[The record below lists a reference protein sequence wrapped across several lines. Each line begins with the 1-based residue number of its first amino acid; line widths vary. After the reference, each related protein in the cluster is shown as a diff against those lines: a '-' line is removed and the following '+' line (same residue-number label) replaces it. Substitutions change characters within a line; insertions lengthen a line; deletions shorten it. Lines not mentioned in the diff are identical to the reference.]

1 MSKQPPSQYPHG
13 PPPQPSNT
21 GYSSD
26 TTVIQDVPEPKAF
39 NEFPSKHHLGMLAHN
54 FPYPLSMNILVDKD
68 TLVWRPFFFDS
79 WRSLRSR
86 SLDLALLVM
95 PLLAD
100 LADGVTPVGGPSTDG
115 VPAGGLPAA
124 EVLRLAAFLLV
135 RGLPDAE
142 VLRLAAFLLVVFQLQ
157 RCFGWWRFCW
167 WSSGC
172 GSCSAGGVPAGGPPA
187 AEVLRLAAFLLLV
200 SVLLVVLLLL
210 TVPLLRI
217 PPLVAPPLALLDPA
231 QCWPSRHAPMY
242 WLSSKLCCPAP
253 ITTANC
259 MG

>member
-68 TLVWRPFFFDS
+68 TLVWRPFFFNS

-135 RGLPDAE
+135 
-142 VLRLAAFLLVVFQLQ
+142 VFQMQ
-157 RCFGWWRFCW
+157 RCFGWRR
-167 WSSGC
+167 
-172 GSCSAGGVPAGGPPA
+172 SC
-187 AEVLRLAAFLLLV
+187 
-200 SVLLVVLLLL
+200 
-210 TVPLLRI
+210 
-217 PPLVAPPLALLDPA
+217 
-231 QCWPSRHAPMY
+231 
-242 WLSSKLCCPAP
+242 
-253 ITTANC
+253 
-259 MG
+259 

>member
-124 EVLRLAAFLLV
+124 EVLRLAAFLL
-135 RGLPDAE
+135 
-142 VLRLAAFLLVVFQLQ
+142 
-157 RCFGWWRFCW
+157 
-167 WSSGC
+167 
-172 GSCSAGGVPAGGPPA
+172 
-187 AEVLRLAAFLLLV
+187 LV

-210 TVPLLRI
+210 AAPLLRI

-231 QCWPSRHAPMY
+231 QCWPSRHAPMC
-242 WLSSKLCCPAP
+242 WASLRLCCPAP
-253 ITTANC
+253 LTTSHCLGWPEAMLPRPDLLC
-259 MG
+259 LMLMLLLQ